1 MKYDWIVHPGADPS
15 VIVQEYGGIEGL
27 DVLPKKV
34 KIRTAIGTLE
44 EEMPYAYQ
52 VHVRKFERA
61 TKEERTRFELT
72 SELTTRVKRLLS
84 ILSTSS
90 VLIQALKRTILDTQP
105 PLTIMEMLLAAGLS
119 LVRGIQWF

>member
-52 VHVRKFERA
+52 GSKEVRARYQRGKDEVRINLGA
-61 TKEERTRFELT
+61 YDQSQT
-72 SELTTRVKRLLS
+72 
-84 ILSTSS
+84 
-90 VLIQALKRTILDTQP
+90 
-105 PLTIMEMLLAAGLS
+105 LTIDPIYIFSTYSGSQADNFGYTATFDDNGNAFGGGI
-119 LVRGIQWF
+119 VFGTGIQWF